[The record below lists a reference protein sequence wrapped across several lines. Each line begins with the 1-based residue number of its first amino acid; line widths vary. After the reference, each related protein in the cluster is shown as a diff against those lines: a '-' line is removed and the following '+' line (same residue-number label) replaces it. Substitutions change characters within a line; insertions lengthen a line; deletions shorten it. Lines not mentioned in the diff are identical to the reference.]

1 MPQLPLFEME
11 TPGLIYAGVDEA
23 GRGPLAGPVVAAAVV
38 LFPDDPII
46 GVNDSK
52 KLTERQRERLF
63 DEITRRAQA
72 FAIAEATVLEIDSL
86 NILQA
91 SLLAMRRAV
100 MDLHN
105 QIKVQGQVLDRIHV
119 DGNRC
124 PNFDGMDAARIECHA
139 LVGGDGRDAAIASAS
154 ILAKVTRD
162 RLLLALDEQYPQYEF
177 AKHKGYPTARHRALL
192 VEYGACPEHR
202 SSFAPV
208 RAVLGAKYSEFS

>member
-1 MPQLPLFEME
+1 MPQLPLFEMPP
-11 TPGLIYAGVDEA
+11 TGLIYAGVDEA

-38 LFPDDPII
+38 LHPDDFIV

-52 KLTERQRERLF
+52 KLSARQRERLF
-63 DEITRRAQA
+63 VEIKQRAKA
-72 FAIAEATVLEIDSL
+72 FAIAEATVQEIDAL

-100 MDLHN
+100 VDVHLQMKTL
-105 QIKVQGQVLDRIHV
+105 GQVLDRIHV

-124 PNFDGMDAARIECHA
+124 PNVSAMECHA

-162 RLLLALDEQYPQYEF
+162 RYMYELDKQYPQYEF
-177 AKHKGYPTARHRALL
+177 AKHKGYPTARHRQLL
-192 VEYGACPEHR
+192 AQFGVCPQHR
-202 SSFAPV
+202 TSFAPV
-208 RAVLGAKYSEFS
+208 KSLVSLQDSQAS

>member
-38 LFPDDPII
+38 LYPDDPIV

-52 KLTERQRERLF
+52 KLTERQRDKLF
-63 DEITRRAQA
+63 DEITRRAQS
-72 FAIAEATVLEIDSL
+72 FAIAEASVSEIDSM

-100 MDLHN
+100 ME
-105 QIKVQGQVLDRIHV
+105 VQTHLRAQGRSLDRIHV
-119 DGNRC
+119 DGNQC
-124 PNFDGMDAARIECHA
+124 PKMKGMECHA

-177 AKHKGYPTARHRALL
+177 AKHKGYPTVRHRELL
-192 VEYGACPEHR
+192 VEFGACPEHR
-202 SSFAPV
+202 TSFGPV
-208 RAVLGAKYSEFS
+208 RAVLQAENFD

>member
-1 MPQLPLFEME
+1 MPQLPLFEMQ

-38 LFPDDPII
+38 LHPDDPII

-52 KLTERQRERLF
+52 KLTERQRNKLF

-72 FAIAEATVLEIDSL
+72 FAIAEATVQEIDAL

-100 MDLHN
+100 MD
-105 QIKVQGQVLDRIHV
+105 VDTYMRDQGWKLDRIHV

-124 PNFDGMDAARIECHA
+124 PKISGMECHA

-162 RLLLALDEQYPQYEF
+162 RLMLALDTQYPQYEF
-177 AKHKGYPTARHRALL
+177 AKHKGYPTARHRQLL
-192 VEYGACPEHR
+192 AEFGVCPQHR
-202 SSFAPV
+202 TSFSPV
-208 RAVLGAKYSEFS
+208 KLMLNRIEEPL

>member
-38 LFPDDPII
+38 LYPDDPIV

-52 KLTERQRERLF
+52 KLTERQRDKLF
-63 DEITRRAQA
+63 DEITRRAQS
-72 FAIAEATVLEIDSL
+72 FAIAEASVLEIDTM

-100 MDLHN
+100 ME
-105 QIKVQGQVLDRIHV
+105 VQSHLRSQGRALDRIHV
-119 DGNRC
+119 DGNQC
-124 PNFDGMDAARIECHA
+124 PKMKGMECHA

-177 AKHKGYPTARHRALL
+177 AKHKGYPTVRHRELL
-192 VEYGACPEHR
+192 VEFGACPEHR
-202 SSFAPV
+202 TSFGPV
-208 RAVLGAKYSEFS
+208 RAVLQTENFD

>member
-1 MPQLPLFEME
+1 MPQLPLFEMQ
-11 TPGLIYAGVDEA
+11 PAGLIYAGVDEA

-38 LFPDDPII
+38 LYPDDPIV

-52 KLTERQRERLF
+52 KLTERQRDKWF

-72 FAIAEATVLEIDSL
+72 FAIAEATVQEIDSM

-100 MDLHN
+100 MEVETHMRS
-105 QIKVQGQVLDRIHV
+105 QGWKLDRIHV
-119 DGNRC
+119 DGNQC
-124 PNFDGMDAARIECHA
+124 PKMDNMECHA

-162 RLLLALDEQYPQYEF
+162 RHMLALDAQYPQYEF
-177 AKHKGYPTARHRALL
+177 ARHKGYPTARHRALL
-192 VEYGACPEHR
+192 VEFGACPEHR
-202 SSFAPV
+202 SGFAPV
-208 RAVLGAKYSEFS
+208 KAVLKRMKSAF

>member
-23 GRGPLAGPVVAAAVV
+23 GRGPLAGPVVAAAVI
-38 LFPDDPII
+38 LYPDDPII

-52 KLTERQRERLF
+52 KLTERQREKLF

-72 FAIAEATVLEIDSL
+72 FAIAEATVQEIDEL

-91 SLLAMRRAV
+91 SLLAMRRSV
-100 MDLHN
+100 MD
-105 QIKVQGQVLDRIHV
+105 VQARMKSQGWVLDRIHV
-119 DGNRC
+119 DGNHC
-124 PNFDGMDAARIECHA
+124 PKMGNMECHA

-162 RLLLALDEQYPQYEF
+162 RLLLALDKQYPQYEF

-192 VEYGACPEHR
+192 VEFGACPEHR
-202 SSFAPV
+202 TSFAPV
-208 RAVLGAKYSEFS
+208 RAVLCSER

>member
-1 MPQLPLFEME
+1 MQPA
-11 TPGLIYAGVDEA
+11 GLIYAGVDEA

-38 LFPDDPII
+38 LYPDDPII

-52 KLTERQRERLF
+52 KLTERQRDKWF

-72 FAIAEATVLEIDSL
+72 FAIAKATVQEIDSM

-100 MDLHN
+100 MEVEARMRSQDWKLE
-105 QIKVQGQVLDRIHV
+105 RIHV
-119 DGNRC
+119 DGNQC
-124 PNFDGMDAARIECHA
+124 PKMDNMECHA

-162 RLLLALDEQYPQYEF
+162 RLMLDMDRQYPQYEF
-177 AKHKGYPTARHRALL
+177 ARHKGYPTARHRALL
-192 VEYGACPEHR
+192 IEFGACPEHR
-202 SSFAPV
+202 SGFAPV
-208 RAVLGAKYSEFS
+208 KAVLKRMKSAF

>member
-38 LFPDDPII
+38 LYPDDPII

-52 KLTERQRERLF
+52 KLTERQRDKLF

-72 FAIAEATVLEIDSL
+72 FAIAEASVLEIDSM

-100 MDLHN
+100 MD
-105 QIKVQGQVLDRIHV
+105 VQTHLRAQGRSLNRIHV
-119 DGNRC
+119 DGNQC
-124 PNFDGMDAARIECHA
+124 PKIRSMECHA

-177 AKHKGYPTARHRALL
+177 AKHKGYPTVRHRELL
-192 VEYGACPEHR
+192 VEFGACPEHR
-202 SSFAPV
+202 TSFAPV
-208 RAVLGAKYSEFS
+208 RAVLQAENFD

>member
-38 LFPDDPII
+38 LYPDDPIV

-52 KLTERQRERLF
+52 KLTERQRDKLF

-72 FAIAEATVLEIDSL
+72 FAIAEATVLEIDSM

-100 MDLHN
+100 ME
-105 QIKVQGQVLDRIHV
+105 VQTHLRTQGRNLDRIHV
-119 DGNRC
+119 DGNQC
-124 PNFDGMDAARIECHA
+124 PKMSAMECHA

-162 RLLLALDEQYPQYEF
+162 RLLLVLDEQYPQYEF
-177 AKHKGYPTARHRALL
+177 AKHKGYPTPRHRELL
-192 VEYGACPEHR
+192 VEFGACPEHR
-202 SSFAPV
+202 TSFAPV
-208 RAVLGAKYSEFS
+208 RAVLRAENFD